1 MKHINFTKLTELDN
15 KTKEAYKTLRTNIT
29 FCGDEIKTIVFTSSV
44 PNEGKSKVSFE
55 TAKALAEDGKK
66 VLFVDADIRKSVTM
80 ARYDVDAEIVGLTHY
95 LAGKEP
101 LENVI
106 YETNITRFDCIFTG
120 ANVPNPAEL
129 LGKSRMEKLI
139 VQMREQYDYVIFD
152 CPPLASV
159 IDAAIVA
166 KHCDGAVIVV
176 ETDNISYRLVQQV
189 KEQLKKS
196 GCQLLGVVL
205 NKVEMGSKGY
215 YGKYY
220 GKYYGG
226 YYGKYYGNYGDY
238 YKD

>member
-1 MKHINFTKLTELDN
+1 MKHINFTKLSELDN

-66 VLFVDADIRKSVTM
+66 VLFIDADIRKSVTM

-106 YETNITRFDCIFTG
+106 YETNIKRFDCIFTG

-129 LGKSRMEKLI
+129 LGKSRLEKLI
-139 VQMREQYDYVIFD
+139 VEKREEYDYIIFD
-152 CPPLASV
+152 CPPLAGV

-166 KHCDGAVIVV
+166 KHCDGAIIVV
-176 ETDNISYRLVQQV
+176 ETDNVSYRIVQQV
-189 KEQLKKS
+189 KDQLMKS

-220 GKYYGG
+220 GG
-226 YYGKYYGNYGDY
+226 YYGKYYGSYGDY

>member
-1 MKHINFTKLTELDN
+1 MKQINFTKLAELDN

-29 FCGDEIKTIVFTSSV
+29 FCGDEIKSIVFTSSV

-55 TAKALAEDGKK
+55 TAKALAEDEKK
-66 VLFVDADIRKSVTM
+66 VLFIDADIRKSVTM

-101 LENVI
+101 LENVV
-106 YETNITRFDCIFTG
+106 YETNIKNFHCIFTG

-129 LGKSRMEKLI
+129 LGKSRMEKMI
-139 VQMREQYDYVIFD
+139 VQMREQYDYIIFD

-159 IDAAIVA
+159 IDAAVVA

-176 ETDNISYRLVQQV
+176 ETDNVSHRIVQQV
-189 KEQLKKS
+189 KDQLIKS

-205 NKVEMGSKGY
+205 NKVEMSGKG
-215 YGKYY
+215 YY

-226 YYGKYYGNYGDY
+226 YYGKYYGSYGDY

>member
-29 FCGDEIKTIVFTSSV
+29 FCGDEIKTIVITSSV

-66 VLFVDADIRKSVTM
+66 VLYVDADIRKSVTM

-101 LENVI
+101 LDQVI
-106 YETNITRFDCIFTG
+106 YETNIKHFDCIFTG

-129 LGKSRMEKLI
+129 LGKSRMEKMI
-139 VQMREQYDYVIFD
+139 AQMREQYDYIIFD

-166 KHCDGAVIVV
+166 KHCDGAIIVV
-176 ETDNISYRLVQQV
+176 ETDNISYRIVQQV
-189 KEQLKKS
+189 KDQLLKS

-205 NKVEMGSKGY
+205 NKVEGGGKG
-215 YGKYY
+215 YY

-226 YYGKYYGNYGDY
+226 YYGKYYGSYGDY